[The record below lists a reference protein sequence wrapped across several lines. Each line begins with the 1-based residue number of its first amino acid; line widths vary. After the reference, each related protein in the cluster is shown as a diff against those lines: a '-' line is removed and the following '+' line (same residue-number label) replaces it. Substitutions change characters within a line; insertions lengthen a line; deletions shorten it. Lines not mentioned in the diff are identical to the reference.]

1 MSKRTK
7 LILLGFLFVLMVTS
21 VANVH
26 AANAWWGN
34 LSALLVWRGG
44 W

>member
-1 MSKRTK
+1 MNRRTK
-7 LILLGFLFVLMVTS
+7 LILLGFLLVLMVTS

-26 AANAWWGN
+26 AANAWWG
-34 LSALLVWRGG
+34 SARWMLVWRGG